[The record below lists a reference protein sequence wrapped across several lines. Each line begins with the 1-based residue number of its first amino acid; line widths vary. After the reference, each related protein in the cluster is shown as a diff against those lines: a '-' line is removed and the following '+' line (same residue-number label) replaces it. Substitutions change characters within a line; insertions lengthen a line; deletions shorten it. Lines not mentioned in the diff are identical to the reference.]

1 MVSEYSFEKKP
12 LVLTPEAAK
21 QLVAD
26 FQNPVTVIFPVR
38 ERELEEKKGIALL
51 QKAWGAKHD

>member
-1 MVSEYSFEKKP
+1 MVSEYSFEEKL

-26 FQNPVTVIFPVR
+26 FQNPVKVRFPER
-38 ERELEEKKGIALL
+38 MREL
-51 QKAWGAKHD
+51 

>member
-1 MVSEYSFEKKP
+1 MSEYSFEEKL

-26 FQNPVTVIFPVR
+26 FQNPVKVR
-38 ERELEEKKGIALL
+38 FSERDHKLEEKKGIVLL
-51 QKAWGAKHD
+51 QKAWAAKHS

>member
-1 MVSEYSFEKKP
+1 MSEYSFEKKL

-26 FQNPVTVIFPVR
+26 FQNPVKVR
-38 ERELEEKKGIALL
+38 FSERPRELEDKKGIALL
-51 QKAWGAKHD
+51 QKAWAAKHG